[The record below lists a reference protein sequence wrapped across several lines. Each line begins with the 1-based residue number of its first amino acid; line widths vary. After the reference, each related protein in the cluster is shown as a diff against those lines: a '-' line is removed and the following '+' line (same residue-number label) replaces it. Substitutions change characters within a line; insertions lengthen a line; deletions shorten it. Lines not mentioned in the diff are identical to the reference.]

1 MSLSSA
7 QKGFIKRAQIEAGIT
22 DFDYRSSLATV
33 SGMAD
38 CTSSTDPRLTDRHFD
53 LLMGFFEAIHWRA
66 VDAGTLQP
74 SCKANAVFRKKGYWA
89 AKNPRGNTSRD
100 RYAGGDLSQ
109 KIAQVEAELAKHG
122 YGLAY
127 FQAIQNN
134 LRRNGG
140 FSPAAYLGAIKR
152 TLASKTCKAAV
163 PTSQGDD
170 KNPF

>member
-1 MSLSSA
+1 MSLSTP
-7 QKGFIKRAQIEAGIT
+7 QKGHLKRAQAEAGIS

-33 SGMAD
+33 SGMED

-53 LLMGFFEAIHWRA
+53 LVMAYFEAIHWQA

-74 SCKANAVFRKKGYWA
+74 SCKPNAVFRKRGYWA
-89 AKNPRGNTSRD
+89 GKNPRGNTSRD
-100 RYAGGDLSQ
+100 RYADGDLTAE
-109 KIAQVEAELAKHG
+109 ITQVENDLSKHG
-122 YGLAY
+122 YGLPY

-152 TLASKTCKAAV
+152 TLAAKLRKAG
-163 PTSQGDD
+163 Q
-170 KNPF
+170 PF